1 MDQKIATL
9 LMELTLQEK
18 ALLCT
23 GRDFWTTHPIERVGI
38 PAIFMTDG
46 PHGVRKATE
55 GAFGGTAPATCFPTA
70 SALASSWNKRLL
82 SEIGTAIGT
91 EAQANN
97 VQVVLGPGVNMKRS
111 PLAGRNF
118 EYFSEDPVLTGELAA
133 SYINGVQHTGVGTS
147 VKHFAANNQEFERM
161 ASDSILDER
170 TLHETYLKAFKIA
183 VQKGHPW
190 SVMSA
195 YNKVNGEY
203 ASQNYELL
211 TSILRDKWGYEGVVI
226 SDWGAVHNIIE
237 SIRNGLQLE
246 MPGNP
251 TSPQKLIAAVKN
263 GDLAEENLDAS
274 VAKLLKA
281 ILTVYENRSIT
292 ATYDKTAHHDLARR
306 AASELIVLLKNK
318 GKLLPIPPK
327 QRFKIAVIGAFAKNP
342 RYQGAGSSQVT
353 PTALTNVYD
362 AFTHTYGESAI
373 LYSKGYKDDGST
385 TETLV
390 EEAVEVAKKA
400 HVVCVFA
407 GLPASY
413 ESEGFDREHMDMPA
427 GHNQLI
433 EAIANAK
440 KETVVVLMNGA
451 ALTMPWEKHVPTIIE
466 GWLGGQAGGQALV
479 DVISG
484 AVNPSGKLSET
495 FPVRLEDTPPY
506 PDFPA
511 RGQITTYREGIL
523 IGYRHYE
530 SHGITPLFPF
540 GHGLSYTVF
549 TYDDIEVS
557 SEEIHDDESLT
568 VHATVKNAGKYDGQE
583 VVQLYIT
590 DHTKNVLHP
599 PKELKA
605 FQKVALKKGETRR
618 LTFTLQPSD
627 FAYYDPHLHDWRID
641 EGRFTIRVGSS
652 STDLPLE
659 ADIEILVPQNHRPQL
674 TRDSLLKEF
683 ADHPRGKRFYHLIVA
698 QAHKQLNSDIV
709 EGKLLEHVI
718 NDMPFSKLG
727 MLSGG
732 TINDTFIDAVI
743 RYCQHPGSWN
753 PLHVWPLVRESTK
766 IAVGQLLKPRR

>member
-1 MDQKIATL
+1 MDQRIAAVIA
-9 LMELTLQEK
+9 ELTLQEK

-23 GRDFWTTHPIERVGI
+23 GRDFWTTNPIERLDI
-38 PAIFMTDG
+38 PAVFMTDG
-46 PHGVRKATE
+46 PHGLRKATE
-55 GAFGGTAPATCFPTA
+55 GAFGGTVPATCFPTA

-82 SEIGTAIGT
+82 GEVGTALAT

-97 VQVVLGPGVNMKRS
+97 VQVLLGPGVNMKRS

-133 SYINGVQHTGVGTS
+133 SYINGVQHIGVGTS

-161 ASDSILDER
+161 ASDSVLDER

-183 VQKGHPW
+183 IQKGHPW

-195 YNKVNGEY
+195 YNKINGEY
-203 ASQNYELL
+203 ASQNHDLL
-211 TSILRDKWGYEGVVI
+211 TTILRDTWGYEGIVI
-226 SDWGAVHNIIE
+226 SDWGAVHDIVE

-251 TSPQKLIAAVKN
+251 TSPQKLIKAVEE
-263 GDLAEENLDAS
+263 GDLAEEDLNAS

-281 ILTVYENRSIT
+281 IITVYENRSIA

-306 AASELIVLLKNK
+306 AATESIVLLKNN
-318 GKLLPIPPK
+318 GKLLPIAPK
-327 QRFKIAVIGAFAKNP
+327 QRFKIAVIGAFAKDP

-353 PTALTNVYD
+353 PTALTNAYD
-362 AFTHTYGESAI
+362 ALKEAYGESAI
-373 LYSKGYKDDGST
+373 LYSEGYADDGST

-390 EEAVEVAKKA
+390 KDAVETAKKA
-400 HVVCVFA
+400 HTVFVFA

-413 ESEGFDREHMDMPA
+413 ESEGFDREHMDMPT

-433 EAIANAK
+433 EAITDAK

-451 ALTMPWEKHVPTIIE
+451 ALTMPWEKHVPAIIE
-466 GWLGGQAGGQALV
+466 GWLGGQGGGQALA
-479 DVISG
+479 DIISG

-506 PDFPA
+506 PDFPT
-511 RGQITTYREGIL
+511 RGQVATYREGIL
-523 IGYRHYE
+523 IGYKHYE

-540 GHGLSYTVF
+540 GYGLSYTTF
-549 TYDDIEVS
+549 AYDAIEIS
-557 SEEIHDDESLT
+557 SEEICDDEPLT
-568 VHATVKNAGKYDGQE
+568 VQATVKNTGRHDGQE
-583 VVQLYIT
+583 VVQLYVT
-590 DHTKNVLHP
+590 DHTRNVLHP

-605 FQKVALKKGETRR
+605 FQKIALKRNEAQR
-618 LTFTLQPSD
+618 LTFILQPSD

-641 EGRFTIRVGSS
+641 EGRFTIRIGGSS
-652 STDLPLE
+652 ADLPLE
-659 ADIEILVPQNHRPQL
+659 ADVEILVPQKHRVQL
-674 TRDSLLKEF
+674 TRDSLLKDF
-683 ADHPRGKRFYHLIVA
+683 ADHPRGKRFYKLIVT
-698 QAHKQLNSDIV
+698 QAHKQLNNDLT

-718 NDMPFSKLG
+718 NDMPLSKLG

-732 TINDTFIDAVI
+732 TINDEFIDAIV

-753 PLHVWPLVRESTK
+753 PIYAWPLVKESTK
-766 IAVGQLLKPRR
+766 LAVKQFLKPRQ